1 MLALRVVAQQ
11 GDRLDIGPAIIRWLA
26 FAYWATLLGLVPV
39 LAVIGNWAYTA
50 WSIVLLL
57 TTAMSPVNQGLH
69 DRWAG
74 SAVIRRADAR
84 TNPIVIGCLV
94 LALVGVLLFIL
105 LPVMALLSITP
116 EMWEDILSQVGDS
129 I

>member
-1 MLALRVVAQQ
+1 M
-11 GDRLDIGPAIIRWLA
+11 
-26 FAYWATLLGLVPV
+26 
-39 LAVIGNWAYTA
+39 
-50 WSIVLLL
+50 LLL

-84 TNPIVIGCLV
+84 TNPILIGCLI
-94 LALVGVLLFIL
+94 LALIGVLLFIV
-105 LPVMALLSITP
+105 LPVMAFMSITP
-116 EMWEDILSQVGDS
+116 EMWEEILSQVGDS